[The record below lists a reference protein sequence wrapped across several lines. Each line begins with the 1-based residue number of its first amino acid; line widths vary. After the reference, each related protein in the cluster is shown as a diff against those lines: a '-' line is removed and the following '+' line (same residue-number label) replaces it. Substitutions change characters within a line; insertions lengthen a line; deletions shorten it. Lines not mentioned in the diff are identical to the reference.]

1 MNLILLKRIW
11 VKLLKMVNWPCS
23 TLKAFLWLKDIV
35 EHKTSNDL
43 YLVLLP
49 GLGDTI
55 FALSYYSSLKKQYK
69 DRDIIIISDDKNVD
83 FVNQYGI
90 GKIISYNNS
99 RKAILEFHSNYLLCR
114 IAQRYGVINTNPYLY
129 YKKNEISNA
138 LGILKDKIYQ
148 LDDADIQLD
157 FPLVVKDKSE
167 KVSGKRYVIVNP
179 YSASLSQN
187 RWSLFADIVAYL
199 KRADYKV
206 FTNIVG
212 KQRPID
218 GSEELRCNIYEFF
231 LIASGAAAVIS
242 LRSGILDLA
251 VHTGV
256 PMFVLYENCTKKFE
270 AIYKLEQWEQGS
282 NIVEMHTDGISD
294 HQIFNKIKVWIK
306 ELD

>member
-1 MNLILLKRIW
+1 M
-11 VKLLKMVNWPCS
+11 
-23 TLKAFLWLKDIV
+23 
-35 EHKTSNDL
+35 
-43 YLVLLP
+43 
-49 GLGDTI
+49 
-55 FALSYYSSLKKQYK
+55 
-69 DRDIIIISDDKNVD
+69 
-83 FVNQYGI
+83 
-90 GKIISYNNS
+90 
-99 RKAILEFHSNYLLCR
+99 
-114 IAQRYGVINTNPYLY
+114 
-129 YKKNEISNA
+129 
-138 LGILKDKIYQ
+138 
-148 LDDADIQLD
+148 
-157 FPLVVKDKSE
+157 
-167 KVSGKRYVIVNP
+167 NP